1 MKFEMTIKIHA
12 IPQSWFPRIE
22 KALDIKISDEQR
34 RALFNAEPLNGPR
47 RSGNT
52 TVHCIQIALSIGPP
66 IKSMSRASDYGDG
79 SMMYKSYIF
88 PKIYMEIAIS
98 LIKYGFDTRKV
109 GILGG
114 WKLRF

>member
-1 MKFEMTIKIHA
+1 MTIKIHA
-12 IPQSWFPRIE
+12 IPKCWFPHIE
-22 KALDIKISDEQR
+22 KALDIKLSDEQK
-34 RALFNAEPLNGPR
+34 RALFNAEILNGPS

-66 IKSMSRASDYGDG
+66 IKSMFQASDYGDG
-79 SMMYKSYIF
+79 SVMYKRYVF
-88 PKIYMEIAIS
+88 PKIYMEIAIK
-98 LIKYGFDTRKV
+98 LIEHGFDTRKV